1 MGLPQNE
8 INYMRRQRS
17 PTDVL
22 LDTWGQKNHTVQE
35 LFVLLSRMEHY
46 RAMRVLQ
53 EFSQCIFNDSLK
65 IFNMYNNN
73 NITIFLTMLF

>member
-1 MGLPQNE
+1 MGLPLNE
-8 INYMRRQRS
+8 INYIKRQRS
-17 PTDVL
+17 SPTEAL

-53 EFSQCIFNDSLK
+53 EFSK
-65 IFNMYNNN
+65 
-73 NITIFLTMLF
+73 

>member
-1 MGLPQNE
+1 MGLPLNE
-8 INYMRRQRS
+8 INYIKRQRS
-17 PTDVL
+17 SPTEAL

-53 EFSQCIFNDSLK
+53 EFS
-65 IFNMYNNN
+65 
-73 NITIFLTMLF
+73 